1 MLCILDDQPEA
12 WKPFLRPFVAKIEP
26 YRVDQPIE
34 TREALAA
41 SMRYLG
47 DLAADLLPQL
57 RARGV
62 VWPLPPRWTR
72 SG

>member
-1 MLCILDDQPEA
+1 MLTRRFARALLFASIVI
-12 WKPFLRPFVAKIEP
+12 VAKIEP